1 MSAQQQSTMKT
12 TLIDTI
18 KDTNNNTNAYTAN
31 GAVTNRTSLS
41 ECLDYFGLAGA
52 LRSDPDKAVSLFINA
67 YAENPDAAMKILF
80 YLRDIRQGQGERRH
94 FRKVWDWIMKPH
106 MTISQGQISD
116 TRITA
121 FQIPEFGRWDDLL
134 RLVIH
139 PALSPYI
146 EECVRNVLDTDL
158 FNSEYNEAITYD
170 RENPVRAAR
179 HERITLPYG
188 HGDNEGDKPSPGDV
202 TLLAKWMPSLTAS
215 NKDVK
220 QSAKDWC
227 DRLGVTQKQYRKML
241 KHLRS
246 HLNVIEQKM
255 CNKDW
260 SDIDYASVPSQAMLR
275 LRKAF
280 FKNDEERYKAYLD
293 SLEKGETEVKAGT
306 LQPHQL
312 VEKVLDWGSCLSN
325 EELKLI
331 NAQWLALPE
340 YTDKKQNILTVC
352 DVSGSM
358 TSAWQGP
365 RPLDVAISL
374 TMYVASRCTNP
385 LWANKFIT
393 FSEDPELVTINPH
406 QTMSEQANEITKSA
420 WGMNTNIQRTFDVIL
435 HAADINGT
443 AEMPDTI
450 MIISDM
456 EFDHCGGERTNFQE
470 IDKKFAMSNLKR
482 PNLVFWNVNASGSD
496 NNVPVTVNDQ
506 GVALV
511 SGFSPSIMQMCFSGD
526 LSPESCL
533 REIVLDNPRY
543 VRISVESS

>member
-1 MSAQQQSTMKT
+1 MSAQQHITMKT
-12 TLIDTI
+12 TLLDTI
-18 KDTNNNTNAYTAN
+18 KEQNNTTNANTAN
-31 GAVTNRTSLS
+31 GAVTNKSSLS
-41 ECLDYFGLAGA
+41 ECVDYFGLAGG
-52 LRSDPDKAVSLFINA
+52 LRSDPNKAVSLFSNA
-67 YAENPDAAMKILF
+67 YAEDPDAAMKILF

-106 MTISQGQISD
+106 LNISSSQLSD

-146 EECVRNVLDTDL
+146 EECVRNVLDRDL
-158 FNSEYNEAITYD
+158 FNSEYNETITY
-170 RENPVRAAR
+170 E
-179 HERITLPYG
+179 EGITLPIGY
-188 HGDNEGDKPSPGDV
+188 GDNEGDKPSPGDV

-215 NKDVK
+215 NKDAK

-227 DRLGVTQKQYRKML
+227 DRLNITQKQYRKML

-246 HLNVIEQKM
+246 HLDVVEQKM
-255 CNKDW
+255 CSKDW
-260 SDIDYASVPSQAMLR
+260 SKIDYNRVPSQAMLR

-280 FKNDEERYKAYLD
+280 SKNDEKRYESYLD
-293 SLEKGETEVKAGT
+293 SLERGEMDVKAGT
-306 LQPHQL
+306 LYPYQL
-312 VEKVLDWGSCLSN
+312 VEKVLGYCPLSAK
-325 EELKLI
+325 ETQLI
-331 NAQWLALPE
+331 NAQWRALPE

-358 TSAWQGP
+358 TSTFGGV
-365 RPLDVAISL
+365 RPLDVAVSL
-374 TMYVASRCTNP
+374 TMYLASRCTNP

-393 FSEDPELVTINPH
+393 FSGDPELVSINPNE
-406 QTMSEQANEITKSA
+406 TMSKQANGIIGTN

-443 AEMPDTI
+443 TEMPDTI

-456 EFDHCGGERTNFQE
+456 EFDHCSGKTNFQE
-470 IDKKFAMSNLKR
+470 IDEKFAMRKLKR

-543 VRISVESS
+543 VRISVQA

>member
-1 MSAQQQSTMKT
+1 
-12 TLIDTI
+12 
-18 KDTNNNTNAYTAN
+18 
-31 GAVTNRTSLS
+31 
-41 ECLDYFGLAGA
+41 
-52 LRSDPDKAVSLFINA
+52 
-67 YAENPDAAMKILF
+67 
-80 YLRDIRQGQGERRH
+80 
-94 FRKVWDWIMKPH
+94 MKPQLN
-106 MTISQGQISD
+106 ISSSQLSD

-146 EECVRNVLDTDL
+146 EECVRNVLDRDL
-158 FNSEYNEAITYD
+158 FNSEYNETITY
-170 RENPVRAAR
+170 E
-179 HERITLPYG
+179 EGITLPIGY
-188 HGDNEGDKPSPGDV
+188 GDNEGDKPSPGDV

-215 NKDVK
+215 NKDAK

-227 DRLGVTQKQYRKML
+227 DRLNITQKQYRKML

-246 HLNVIEQKM
+246 HLDVVEQKM
-255 CNKDW
+255 CSKEW
-260 SDIDYASVPSQAMLR
+260 SKINYTQVPSQAMLR

-280 FKNDEERYKAYLD
+280 SKNDEKRYEAYLD
-293 SLEKGETEVKAGT
+293 SLERGETDVKAGT
-306 LQPHQL
+306 LYPYQL
-312 VEKVLDWGSCLSN
+312 VEKVLGYYDLSDK
-325 EELKLI
+325 ETQLI
-331 NAQWLALPE
+331 NAQWRALPE

-358 TSAWQGP
+358 TSTSGGV
-365 RPLDVAISL
+365 RPLDVAVSL
-374 TMYVASRCTNP
+374 TMYLASRCTNP

-393 FSEDPELVTINPH
+393 FSGDPELVSINPNE
-406 QTMSEQANEITKSA
+406 TMSKQANGIIGTN

-443 AEMPDTI
+443 TEMPDTI

-456 EFDHCGGERTNFQE
+456 EFDHCSGKTNFQE
-470 IDKKFAMSNLKR
+470 IDEKFAMRKLKR

-543 VRISVESS
+543 VRISVQA